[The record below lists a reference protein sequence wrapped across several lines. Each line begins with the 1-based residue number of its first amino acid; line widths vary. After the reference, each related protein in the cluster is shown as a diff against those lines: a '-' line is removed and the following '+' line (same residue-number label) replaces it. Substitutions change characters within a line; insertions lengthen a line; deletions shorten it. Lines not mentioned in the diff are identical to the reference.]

1 MLRMNKIKKV
11 DSMISLKRDKSLKLP
26 FVTES
31 KKLDSSRKRQQQSN
45 SIYELPGK
53 ISFDIA
59 RIKNEI
65 IKQLKFNKDR
75 QN

>member
-31 KKLDSSRKRQQQSN
+31 KKLDSSRKR
-45 SIYELPGK
+45 
-53 ISFDIA
+53 
-59 RIKNEI
+59 
-65 IKQLKFNKDR
+65 
-75 QN
+75 